1 MNNKK
6 PFKNIFKTTK
16 RTSSLLLGRTE
27 VGKIDLRAKNPDLFK
42 NLF

>member
-27 VGKIDLRAKNPDLFK
+27 VGEIDLKTRNPNSLKYLF
-42 NLF
+42 